1 MKAHLLQPLLAAP
14 PLIEV
19 QPSGIDLVPEVNL
32 DLRKFILDGYGLDLG
47 CNKLELV
54 MVLI

>member
-54 MVLI
+54 TVLI